1 MTHKGEFT
9 KVEKS
14 SERMYGPTGIL
25 VCGYMAEDRG
35 DFLELLDKTGLTG
48 IRVVFATTHDL
59 KTGVGE
65 LLSYE
70 NMAGLKGESAMPRAV
85 VMSGLTQNEL
95 HGLLGAYREA
105 GFVRQIWATVTPVSE
120 TWTLE
125 QLLNEL
131 QAEDRAMQSK
141 GKD

>member
-1 MTHKGEFT
+1 MTHNGDFT

-14 SERMYGPTGIL
+14 SERMYGPTGIM
-25 VCGYMAEDRG
+25 VCGYMAEDRD
-35 DFLELLDKTGLTG
+35 DFLKLLDKAGLTG

-59 KTGVGE
+59 KIRVGE
-65 LLSYE
+65 IFSHE
-70 NMAGLKGESAMPRAV
+70 NMAGLKGESVMPRAV

-105 GFVRQIWATVTPVSE
+105 GYVRQIWATVTPFSE
-120 TWTLE
+120 KWTLE

-131 QAEDRAMQSK
+131 LAEDRAMQNK

>member
-25 VCGYMAEDRG
+25 VCGYIEEDRA
-35 DFLELLDKTGLTG
+35 DFLKLVDKAGLTH

-59 KTGVGE
+59 KTRVGE
-65 LLSYE
+65 IFSHE
-70 NMAGLKGESAMPRAV
+70 NMAGLKDESGMPRAV

-105 GFVRQIWATVTPVSE
+105 GLVRQIWATMTPVSE
-120 TWTLE
+120 AWPLE

-131 QAEDRAMQSK
+131 QAEDRAMQNT

>member
-25 VCGYMAEDRG
+25 VCGYMAEERG
-35 DFLELLDKTGLTG
+35 DFLKLLDKAGLTG

-59 KTGVGE
+59 KTRLGE
-65 LLSYE
+65 IFPHE
-70 NMAGLKGESAMPRAV
+70 NMAGLEGESAMPRAV

-95 HGLLGAYREA
+95 HGLLGSYREA
-105 GFVRQIWATVTPVSE
+105 GLVRQIWATVTPVSE

-131 QAEDRAMQSK
+131 QAEDRAMQNK